1 MTINEKIKLIRKQ
14 KNYTQKDIANY
25 LQIAQTSYS
34 DIENGIARLS
44 LEDYLKIC
52 KFLELDPIL
61 LVKDTESAIISITKE
76 EANIL
81 NQLNEKVKQTFSVK
95 NINIKTSGDVIIGQ
109 NIKK

>member
-1 MTINEKIKLIRKQ
+1 MTINEKIKLIRKE

-52 KFLELDPIL
+52 NFLELDPIL